1 MHIPYLPPKLSFW
14 DKCIL
19 LSSAEESSVLSFCMC
34 FATSYTAVPEEK
46 LREVTTTESPAL
58 MCPKMKSLWE
68 NKLLR
73 YYLQAQLGTMINKY
87 RKTTNEQKNP
97 QGFVDCVCDIPWSA
111 ILRWHVSVGVQNLA
125 VPWSHLVG
133 VEHRY
138 QPRFQSLCARLLDSQ
153 INPQYHMWVSLTLQS

>member
-97 QGFVDCVCDIPWSA
+97 PRFCGLC
-111 ILRWHVSVGVQNLA
+111 LWHSLKCNLEMMCICRCTKLGCTM
-125 VPWSHLVG
+125 VTLVG
-133 VEHRY
+133 VENRY
-138 QPRFQSLCARLLDSQ
+138 QPRFQSLCARLLDIQ